1 MRLRPTVVRCVRL
14 PNEGEGTG
22 CDKSDVRPR
31 PWQKVRHWVS
41 SRTRRIY
48 GIKHV
53 SEKSQMLMK
62 GVSGGD
68 RLRTKKHIATNE
80 GQSKDLKNTYAIEGR
95 SPMMLN
101 AIPNV

>member
-1 MRLRPTVVRCVRL
+1 
-14 PNEGEGTG
+14 
-22 CDKSDVRPR
+22 
-31 PWQKVRHWVS
+31 
-41 SRTRRIY
+41 
-48 GIKHV
+48 
-53 SEKSQMLMK
+53 MLMK

-80 GQSKDLKNTYAIEGR
+80 GQSKNLKNTYAIEGR